1 MIFREAVIT
10 DIPQLMKVRYSVT
23 ENVLSDPSLVTEAD
37 CAEYITKRGKGG
49 VCVVEDK
56 IVGFAIA
63 DITGN
68 NIWALFV
75 QPGFDG
81 SGIGRKLHDMMMGW
95 YFKQTDKT
103 VWLGTSPGT
112 RAERFYITAGWK
124 RKGVR
129 SDGEI
134 LFEMARDDWKNKTI
148 KHL

>member
-10 DIPQLMKVRYSVT
+10 DIPQLMKVRFSVT

-37 CAEYITKRGKGG
+37 CAEYITKRGKGW

-81 SGIGRKLHDMMMGW
+81 SGIGRK
-95 YFKQTDKT
+95 
-103 VWLGTSPGT
+103 
-112 RAERFYITAGWK
+112 
-124 RKGVR
+124 
-129 SDGEI
+129 
-134 LFEMARDDWKNKTI
+134 
-148 KHL
+148 

>member
-10 DIPQLMKVRYSVT
+10 DIPQLMKVRFSVT
-23 ENVLSDPSLVTEAD
+23 ENVLLSLFIGSYVY
-37 CAEYITKRGKGG
+37 CVQYITICGNCW

-134 LFEMARDDWKNKTI
+134 LFEMARDDWKNKAL
-148 KHL
+148 KHI